1 MRPDLS
7 SRALLPALLL
17 ALLLALTG
25 CSNTEGEAGAES
37 QPLNIVLFVVDDL
50 GWKDASVL
58 GSEFYDTP
66 AIDSLAAAGVRFTR
80 FYSASPVCS
89 PTRASLMTGRH
100 PARVAITN
108 WIGGEQR
115 GELLQADYL
124 RHLPLEEITIGEA
137 FGRAG
142 YATGY
147 IGKWHLGAEDE
158 FLPGA
163 QGFEWTSAVNR
174 AGQPGSYFLPYR
186 NPDWPITDVPGLEAD
201 SPDSYLT
208 DRLTDRAIGF
218 LEEQHDRPF
227 LLVLSHYAVH
237 TPLQAREED
246 AAPFRERAGALEPL
260 EGGPTESESGRSTT
274 RLRQEHAVYA
284 GMIASVDRSLSRVTG
299 ALDSLGVA
307 GRTAIVF
314 VSDNGGLS
322 TLAGDRGE
330 SAPTANRPLR
340 AGKGWLYE
348 GGIRIPLI
356 IRWPGADAAQD
367 GTTSDVPAMTTDL
380 FPTLLSMAGLPP
392 VADRPLDGVSL
403 AGLVSGEAEAVEERD
418 LFWHFPHYHG
428 SGNRPGGAILS
439 GDLKLVE
446 WFEDGG
452 MELYDLAADPGE
464 SVDLFDTEPA
474 AAEDLHARLAGW
486 RDSIGASM
494 PRPNPDWNP

>member
-1 MRPDLS
+1 MRPVLS
-7 SRALLPALLL
+7 SL
-17 ALLLALTG
+17 ALLFALIG
-25 CSNTEGEAGAES
+25 CSSSEQEIASERA
-37 QPLNIVLFVVDDL
+37 PLNIILFVVDDL
-50 GWKDASVL
+50 GWRDAGVL

-66 AIDSLAAAGVRFTR
+66 AIDALAASGVRFSR

-115 GELLQADYL
+115 GTLLQAEYL
-124 RHLPLEEITIGEA
+124 RQLPLEEVTLGEA
-137 FGRAG
+137 FAVAG

-163 QGFEWTSAVNR
+163 QGFGWTGAVNR
-174 AGQPGSYFLPYR
+174 AGQPGSYFPPYR
-186 NPDWPITDVPGLEAD
+186 NPDWPITDVPGLEGD
-201 SPDSYLT
+201 SPDDYLT
-208 DRLTDRAIGF
+208 DRLTDEAIEF
-218 LEEQHDRPF
+218 LEETHDRPF

-237 TPLQAREED
+237 TPLQARDDD
-246 AAPFRERAGALEPL
+246 AASYRDRASALAPL
-260 EGGPTESESGRSTT
+260 DDGPTEGESGRSTT
-274 RLRQEHAVYA
+274 KLRQDHAVYA
-284 GMIASVDRSLSRVTG
+284 GMIASVDRSLSRVAG
-299 ALDSLGVA
+299 ALDSLGLA

-330 SAPTANRPLR
+330 RAPTANRPLR

-356 IRWPGADAAQD
+356 IRWPGTDAGRA
-367 GTTSDVPAMTTDL
+367 GTTLRVPAMTTDL
-380 FPTLLSMAGLPP
+380 FPTLLAMAGIPLL
-392 VADRPLDGVSL
+392 DRQLDGVSL
-403 AGLVSGEAEAVEERD
+403 APLMTGESEAAEERD

-439 GDLKLVE
+439 GDMKLVE
-446 WFEDGG
+446 WFEDGAL
-452 MELYDLAADPGE
+452 ELYDLAADPGE
-464 SVDLFDTEPA
+464 SLDLADSAPA
-474 AAEDLHARLAGW
+474 QVEKLRTRLAGW
-486 RDSIGASM
+486 RDSIDAAM
-494 PRPNPDWNP
+494 PRPNPDWTP

>member
-1 MRPDLS
+1 VRS
-7 SRALLPALLL
+7 FFTSV

-25 CSNTEGEAGAES
+25 CSGTERDSGSES
-37 QPLNIVLFVVDDL
+37 RPLNIVLFIVDDL
-50 GWKDASVL
+50 GWKDAAVL

-66 AIDSLAAAGVRFTR
+66 AIDALAATGVRFSR
-80 FYSASPVCS
+80 FYAASPVCS

-100 PARVAITN
+100 PARIAITN
-108 WIGGEQR
+108 WIGGQQK
-115 GELLQADYL
+115 GALLQAEY
-124 RHLPLEEITIGEA
+124 RRQLPPDEITLGEEFA
-137 FGRAG
+137 GAG

-147 IGKWHLGAEDE
+147 IGKWHLGAGDE

-174 AGQPGSYFLPYR
+174 AGQPGSYFPPYR
-186 NPDWPITDVPGLEAD
+186 NPDWPITDVTGLEED
-201 SPDSYLT
+201 SPGSYLT

-218 LEEQHDRPF
+218 LEEHHAQPF

-237 TPLQAREED
+237 TPLQARDED
-246 AAPFRERAGALEPL
+246 AAPYLVKANALEPL

-284 GMIASVDRSLSRVTG
+284 GMVASVDRSLSRVAE

-307 GRTAIVF
+307 EHTAIVF

-330 SAPTANRPLR
+330 RAPTANRPLR

-356 IRWPGADAAQD
+356 IWWPGAGAGQA
-367 GTTSDVPAMTTDL
+367 GTTSHVPAMTTDL
-380 FPTLLSMAGLPP
+380 LPTLLSMAGLPP
-392 VADRPLDGVSL
+392 AAGRPLDGVNL
-403 AGLVSGEAEAVEERD
+403 APLVSGESEAVGERD

-428 SGNRPGGAILS
+428 SGNQPGGAILS
-439 GDLKLVE
+439 GDLKLIE
-446 WFEDGG
+446 WFEDGSL
-452 MELYDLAADPGE
+452 ELFDLAVDPGE
-464 SVDLFDTEPA
+464 SIDLFTAQPA
-474 AAEDLHARLAGW
+474 VAEELRTRLADW
-486 RDSIGASM
+486 RDSIGAAM
-494 PRPNPDWNP
+494 PRPNPDWSP

>member
-1 MRPDLS
+1 VRS
-7 SRALLPALLL
+7 FFTSF

-25 CSNTEGEAGAES
+25 CYGTEPDGGS
-37 QPLNIVLFVVDDL
+37 QSPPLNIVLFIVDDL
-50 GWKDASVL
+50 GWKDAAVL

-66 AIDSLAAAGVRFTR
+66 AIDALAASGVRFTR
-80 FYSASPVCS
+80 FYAASPVCS

-100 PARVAITN
+100 PARVSITN

-115 GELLQADYL
+115 GALLQADYL
-124 RHLPLEEITIGEA
+124 RQLPLDEVTLGEA
-137 FGRAG
+137 FAEAG
-142 YATGY
+142 YVTGY

-158 FLPGA
+158 FLPRA

-174 AGQPGSYFLPYR
+174 AGQPGSYFSPYR
-186 NPDWPITDVPGLEAD
+186 NPDWPITDVPGLEGD
-201 SPDSYLT
+201 SPGSYLT
-208 DRLTDRAIGF
+208 DRLTDQAVGF
-218 LEEQHDRPF
+218 LEKNHAQPF

-237 TPLQAREED
+237 TPLQARDED
-246 AAPFRERAGALEPL
+246 VAPYRDRASALEPL

-274 RLRQEHAVYA
+274 RLRQGHAVYA
-284 GMIASVDRSLSRVTG
+284 GMLASVDRSLSRVTT

-307 GRTAIVF
+307 DRTAIVF

-330 SAPTANRPLR
+330 RAPTANRPLR

-356 IRWPGADAAQD
+356 IRWPRAGAHQA
-367 GTTSDVPAMTTDL
+367 GTTSHVPAMTTDL
-380 FPTLLSMAGLPP
+380 LPTLLSMADLPP
-392 VADRPLDGVSL
+392 AGDRKLDGVSL
-403 AGLVSGEAEAVEERD
+403 APLVSGESEALEERD

-439 GDLKLVE
+439 GDFKLVE
-446 WFEDGG
+446 WFEDGSL
-452 MELYDLAADPGE
+452 ELFDLTADPGE
-464 SVDLFDTEPA
+464 SIDRFDAEPVV
-474 AAEDLHARLAGW
+474 AEELRARLAGW
-486 RDSIGASM
+486 RDSIGAAM

>member
-1 MRPDLS
+1 VRS
-7 SRALLPALLL
+7 FFTSF

-25 CSNTEGEAGAES
+25 CSGTERDSGSES
-37 QPLNIVLFVVDDL
+37 PPLNIVLFIVDDL
-50 GWKDASVL
+50 GWRDAGVL
-58 GSEFYDTP
+58 GSDFYDTP
-66 AIDSLAAAGVRFTR
+66 AIDALAASGVRFSR

-115 GELLQADYL
+115 GRLLQAGYL
-124 RHLPLEEITIGEA
+124 RQLPLDEVTLGEA
-137 FGRAG
+137 FAEAG
-142 YATGY
+142 YVTGY

-163 QGFEWTSAVNR
+163 QGFGWTGAVNR
-174 AGQPGSYFLPYR
+174 AGQPGSYFPPYR
-186 NPDWPITDVPGLEAD
+186 NPDWPITDVPGLEGD
-201 SPDSYLT
+201 SPDAYLT
-208 DRLTDRAIGF
+208 DRLTDEAIGF
-218 LEEQHDRPF
+218 LERERHRPF

-237 TPLQAREED
+237 TPLQARDED
-246 AAPFRERAGALEPL
+246 AAPYHVRASALEPL
-260 EGGPTESESGRSTT
+260 EGGATESESGRSTT
-274 RLRQEHAVYA
+274 RLRQDHAVYA
-284 GMIASVDRSLSRVTG
+284 GMVASVDRSLSRMTG

-330 SAPTANRPLR
+330 RAPTANRPLR

-356 IRWPGADAAQD
+356 IRWPGADAGQA
-367 GTTSDVPAMTTDL
+367 GTTSHVPAMTTDL
-380 FPTLLSMAGLPP
+380 LPTLLSMAGLPP
-392 VADRPLDGVSL
+392 AGDRPLDGVSL
-403 AGLVSGEAEAVEERD
+403 APLVSGESEALEDRD

-439 GDLKLVE
+439 GDFKLVE
-446 WFEDGG
+446 WFEDGSL
-452 MELYDLAADPGE
+452 ELFDLTADPGE
-464 SVDLFDTEPA
+464 SIDLFDAEPA
-474 AAEDLHARLAGW
+474 VAEELRARLAGW
-486 RDSIGASM
+486 RDSIGAAM